1 MTTSVGH
8 LAEFQPQK
16 EKVSK
21 YLERMSLYFEVNGVV
36 EDKQVAVLLTAIGG
50 EMYVLLNSLLSLAK
64 PHDKTFTELT
74 TALKA
79 HFEPKPVVI
88 AEQFHFHR

>member
-1 MTTSVGH
+1 MTTSIGH

-21 YLERMSLYFEVNGVV
+21 YLEHMSLYFEANGVA

-50 EMYVLLNSLLSLAK
+50 
-64 PHDKTFTELT
+64 
-74 TALKA
+74 
-79 HFEPKPVVI
+79 
-88 AEQFHFHR
+88 